1 MSAGAALAAS
11 PFRINLLQAQEAT
24 IKIGFPV
31 PLTGPYGAEAQ
42 DQVRA
47 AQVAIAQFND
57 AGGLNG
63 RKAELVVRDDK
74 LNPGEA
80 ATRTLELVEKEK
92 VNFVVGSL
100 SAAVQ
105 LAINNVTKERGI
117 IFNSISQSD
126 AINEAADFSKY
137 TFHEAL
143 NPHMTAGAVGRYAFP
158 KFGKKVAFLTA
169 DYAYGQE
176 MVRGFLEV
184 GKAFGIENLGDIRH
198 PLGTTDFSTLLPRI
212 QALKPD
218 ILCISNF
225 GRDQQIA
232 LKQATDFGVKKTTQI
247 IAPLLSHASRVA
259 AGPQAFEGVIGGC
272 SFYWGIEDKFAS
284 TKAFNDAFRKMYDG
298 KLPSDYGALGYGGVR
313 TVLDGGQECRQRR
326 HRQGDRGAGSAEI
339 RLLQGT
345 AILSQMRPPVGA
357 VGAGHQVEVE
367 GHDATIPT
375 CSRSSAPM
383 SPTRP
388 ICAPARNSATRPDV
402 VQTMRAPL
410 AGTRHGFRGRRDGR
424 SEFRSHRAAIVRR
437 PGAGRDLCAVRDRPV
452 ADFRHADRGQLRPWR
467 VLHGRAPM
475 SGSTS

>member
-1 MSAGAALAAS
+1 MTRKIAKPRSISRRRLLTTAGAGVAIAAS
-11 PFRINLLQAQEAT
+11 PFRINLLRAEEAN

-31 PLTGPYGAEAQ
+31 PLTGPYGTEAQ

-47 AQVAIAQFND
+47 GQLAVAQFND

-105 LAINNVTKERGI
+105 LAINNVTKERGV

-126 AINEAADFSKY
+126 AINEAADFSRF

-143 NPHMTAGAVGRYAFP
+143 NPHLTSGAVGRYAFS
-158 KFGKKVAFLTA
+158 KFGKRVAFLTA
-169 DYAYGQE
+169 DYAYGHE

-184 GKAFGIENLGDIRH
+184 GKAFNVENLGDIRH
-198 PLGTTDFSTLLPRI
+198 PLVTSDFSTLLPRI

-225 GRDQQIA
+225 GRDQQIV
-232 LKQATDFGVKKTTQI
+232 LKQSTDFGVKKTTQI

-259 AGPQAFEGVIGGC
+259 AGPQAFDGVIGGC

-284 TKAFNDAFRKMYDG
+284 TKAFNQAFSKMYDG
-298 KLPSDYGALGYGGVR
+298 KLPTDYGALGYGGVR
-313 TVLDGGQECRQRR
+313 TVLEAVKN
-326 HRQGDRGAGSAEI
+326 AGSVDTDKVIAAMEALKYDYYKGPQYYRKCDHQSVQSVLVIKSKSTNMKNDADVFEVISTDEPNEANLRSCAE
-339 RLLQGT
+339 L
-345 AILSQMRPPVGA
+345 
-357 VGAGHQVEVE
+357 GHK
-367 GHDATIPT
+367 A
-375 CSRSSAPM
+375 
-383 SPTRP
+383 
-388 ICAPARNSATRPDV
+388 
-402 VQTMRAPL
+402 
-410 AGTRHGFRGRRDGR
+410 
-424 SEFRSHRAAIVRR
+424 
-437 PGAGRDLCAVRDRPV
+437 
-452 ADFRHADRGQLRPWR
+452 
-467 VLHGRAPM
+467 
-475 SGSTS
+475 

>member
-1 MSAGAALAAS
+1 MTKNITRSISRRRLLATAGAGAALAAS
-11 PFRINLLQAQEAT
+11 PFRINLLRAQEAT

-47 AQVAIAQFND
+47 GQLAVAQFND
-57 AGGLNG
+57 AGGLDG

-143 NPHMTAGAVGRYAFP
+143 NPHLTSGAVGRYAFS

-169 DYAYGQE
+169 DYAYGHE

-184 GKAFGIENLGDIRH
+184 GKAFNIENLGDIRH
-198 PLGTTDFSTLLPRI
+198 PLGTSDFSTLLPRI

-225 GRDQQIA
+225 GRDQQIV

-259 AGPQAFEGVIGGC
+259 AGPQAFEGVVGGC

-284 TKAFNDAFRKMYDG
+284 TKAFNEAFRKMYDG
-298 KLPSDYGALGYGGVR
+298 KLPTDYGALGYGGVR
-313 TVLDGGQECRQRR
+313 TVLTAVKN
-326 HRQGDRGAGSAEI
+326 AGSVDTDKVIAAMEALKYDFYKGPQYYRKCDHQSVQSVLVI
-339 RLLQGT
+339 QSKSKDMKNESDVFDVISTDEPNEQNLRTCEAL
-345 AILSQMRPPVGA
+345 
-357 VGAGHQVEVE
+357 GHK
-367 GHDATIPT
+367 A
-375 CSRSSAPM
+375 
-383 SPTRP
+383 
-388 ICAPARNSATRPDV
+388 
-402 VQTMRAPL
+402 
-410 AGTRHGFRGRRDGR
+410 
-424 SEFRSHRAAIVRR
+424 
-437 PGAGRDLCAVRDRPV
+437 
-452 ADFRHADRGQLRPWR
+452 
-467 VLHGRAPM
+467 
-475 SGSTS
+475 

>member
-1 MSAGAALAAS
+1 MTKNITKSGSISRRRLLTTVSAGAALAAS

-47 AQVAIAQFND
+47 AQVAITQFND
-57 AGGLNG
+57 AGGLGG

-143 NPHMTAGAVGRYAFP
+143 NPHLTAGAVGRYAFG

-169 DYAYGQE
+169 DYAYGHE

-184 GKAFGIENLGDIRH
+184 GKAFNIENLGDIRH

-225 GRDQQIA
+225 GRDQQIV

-247 IAPLLSHASRVA
+247 IAPLLSHASRIA
-259 AGPQAFEGVIGGC
+259 AGPQAFDGVVGGC

-298 KLPSDYGALGYGGVR
+298 KLPTDYGALGYGGVR
-313 TVLDGGQECRQRR
+313 TVLEAVKN
-326 HRQGDRGAGSAEI
+326 AGSVDTDKVIAAMEALKYDYYKGPQYY
-339 RLLQGT
+339 RKCD
-345 AILSQMRPPVGA
+345 
-357 VGAGHQVEVE
+357 HQSVQSVLVIQSKSKDLRNESDVFDVISTE
-367 GHDATIPT
+367 DPNEANL
-375 CSRSSAPM
+375 RS
-383 SPTRP
+383 
-388 ICAPARNSATRPDV
+388 CEE
-402 VQTMRAPL
+402 L
-410 AGTRHGFRGRRDGR
+410 
-424 SEFRSHRAAIVRR
+424 
-437 PGAGRDLCAVRDRPV
+437 
-452 ADFRHADRGQLRPWR
+452 GQK
-467 VLHGRAPM
+467 A
-475 SGSTS
+475 

>member
-1 MSAGAALAAS
+1 MTRKIAKPRSISRRRLLTTAGASVAIAAS
-11 PFRINLLQAQEAT
+11 PFRINLLRAEEAN

-31 PLTGPYGAEAQ
+31 PLTGPYGTEAQ

-47 AQVAIAQFND
+47 GQLAVAQFND

-105 LAINNVTKERGI
+105 LAINNVTKERGV

-126 AINEAADFSKY
+126 AINEAADFSRF

-143 NPHMTAGAVGRYAFP
+143 NPHLTSGAVGRYAFA
-158 KFGKKVAFLTA
+158 KFGKRVAFLTA
-169 DYAYGQE
+169 DYAYGHE

-184 GKAFGIENLGDIRH
+184 GKAFNVENLGDIRH
-198 PLGTTDFSTLLPRI
+198 PLGTSDFSTLLPRI

-225 GRDQQIA
+225 GRDQQIV
-232 LKQATDFGVKKTTQI
+232 LKQSTDFGVKKTTQI

-259 AGPQAFEGVIGGC
+259 AGPQAFDGVIGGC

-284 TKAFNDAFRKMYDG
+284 TKAFNQAFSKMYDG
-298 KLPSDYGALGYGGVR
+298 KLPTDYGALGYGGVR
-313 TVLDGGQECRQRR
+313 TVLEAVKN
-326 HRQGDRGAGSAEI
+326 AGSVDTDKVIAAMEALKYDYYKGPQYYRKCDHQSVQSVLVIKSKSTNMKNDADVFEVISTDEPNEANLRTCAE
-339 RLLQGT
+339 L
-345 AILSQMRPPVGA
+345 
-357 VGAGHQVEVE
+357 GHK
-367 GHDATIPT
+367 A
-375 CSRSSAPM
+375 
-383 SPTRP
+383 
-388 ICAPARNSATRPDV
+388 
-402 VQTMRAPL
+402 
-410 AGTRHGFRGRRDGR
+410 
-424 SEFRSHRAAIVRR
+424 
-437 PGAGRDLCAVRDRPV
+437 
-452 ADFRHADRGQLRPWR
+452 
-467 VLHGRAPM
+467 
-475 SGSTS
+475 

>member
-1 MSAGAALAAS
+1 MTKKVTKAGSISRRRLLTTASAGAVLAVS
-11 PFRINLLQAQEAT
+11 PFRINLLRAQEAP

-47 AQVAIAQFND
+47 GQLAVAQFND

-105 LAINNVTKERGI
+105 LAINNVTKERGV

-143 NPHMTAGAVGRYAFP
+143 NPHMTSGAVGRYAFT

-169 DYAYGQE
+169 DYAYGHE

-184 GKAFGIENLGDIRH
+184 GKEFNIENLGDIRH
-198 PLGTTDFSTLLPRI
+198 PLGTTDFSTLLPRL

-232 LKQATDFGVKKTTQI
+232 LKQATDFGIKKSIQI

-259 AGPQAFEGVIGGC
+259 AGPQAFEGVVGGC
-272 SFYWGIEDKFAS
+272 SFFWGIEDKFAS
-284 TKAFNDAFRKMYDG
+284 TKAFNDAFRKMYGG
-298 KLPSDYGALGYGGVR
+298 KLPTDYGALGYGGVR
-313 TVLDGGQECRQRR
+313 TVLEAVK
-326 HRQGDRGAGSAEI
+326 GAGSVETDKVVAALVALKYDYYKGPQYYRKCDHQSVQSVLVIKSKSKDMKNESDVFEV
-339 RLLQGT
+339 
-345 AILSQMRPPVGA
+345 LSTEEPNEKNLRTCDA
-357 VGAGHQVEVE
+357 LGHK
-367 GHDATIPT
+367 
-375 CSRSSAPM
+375 S
-383 SPTRP
+383 
-388 ICAPARNSATRPDV
+388 
-402 VQTMRAPL
+402 
-410 AGTRHGFRGRRDGR
+410 
-424 SEFRSHRAAIVRR
+424 
-437 PGAGRDLCAVRDRPV
+437 
-452 ADFRHADRGQLRPWR
+452 
-467 VLHGRAPM
+467 
-475 SGSTS
+475 

>member
-1 MSAGAALAAS
+1 MTRKIAEPGPISRRRLLATAGAGAALAAS
-11 PFRINLLQAQEAT
+11 PFRINVLRAEET
-24 IKIGFPV
+24 SIKIGFPV

-47 AQVAIAQFND
+47 GQLAVAQFNG

-126 AINEAADFSKY
+126 AINEAADFSRF

-143 NPHMTAGAVGRYAFP
+143 NPHLTSGAVGRYAFS

-169 DYAYGQE
+169 DYAYGHE

-184 GKAFGIENLGDIRH
+184 GKSFNIENLGDIRH
-198 PLGTTDFSTLLPRI
+198 PLGTSDFSTLLPRI

-225 GRDQQIA
+225 GRDQQIV

-272 SFYWGIEDKFAS
+272 SFYWGIEDKVAS
-284 TKAFNDAFRKMYDG
+284 TKAFNQAFGKMYDG
-298 KLPSDYGALGYGGVR
+298 KMPTDYGALGYGGVR
-313 TVLDGGQECRQRR
+313 TVLEAVKN
-326 HRQGDRGAGSAEI
+326 AGSVDTDKVIAAMEALKYDYYKGPQYYRKCDHQSVQSVLVIKSKSANMKNDSDVFEVISTDEPNEANLRTCAE
-339 RLLQGT
+339 L
-345 AILSQMRPPVGA
+345 
-357 VGAGHQVEVE
+357 GHK
-367 GHDATIPT
+367 A
-375 CSRSSAPM
+375 
-383 SPTRP
+383 
-388 ICAPARNSATRPDV
+388 
-402 VQTMRAPL
+402 
-410 AGTRHGFRGRRDGR
+410 
-424 SEFRSHRAAIVRR
+424 
-437 PGAGRDLCAVRDRPV
+437 
-452 ADFRHADRGQLRPWR
+452 
-467 VLHGRAPM
+467 
-475 SGSTS
+475 

>member
-1 MSAGAALAAS
+1 MTKRITTSGSISRRRLLATAGAGAALAAL
-11 PFRINLLQAQEAT
+11 PFRINLLQAQEAN

-47 AQVAIAQFND
+47 AQLAISQFND

-74 LNPGEA
+74 LNAGEA
-80 ATRTLELVEKEK
+80 ATRSLELVEQEK

-105 LAINNVTKERGI
+105 LAINNVTKERGV

-126 AINEAADFSKY
+126 AINEAKDFSKY

-143 NPHMTAGAVGRYAFP
+143 NPHMTSGAVGRYAFS

-184 GKAFGIENLGDIRH
+184 GKKFNIENLGDIRH

-232 LKQATDFGVKKTTQI
+232 LKQATDFGIKKTTQI

-272 SFYWGIEDKFAS
+272 SFYWGLEDKFAS
-284 TKAFNDAFRKMYDG
+284 TKAFNTAFSKMYDG
-298 KLPSDYGALGYGGVR
+298 KLPTDYGALGYGGVR
-313 TVLDGGQECRQRR
+313 TVLEAVKV
-326 HRQGDRGAGSAEI
+326 AGSVDTDKVIAALEALKYDYYKGPEYFRTCDHQSVQSVLVIKSKSKDMKNESDVFEI
-339 RLLQGT
+339 ISTDEPNEANLRSCEEL
-345 AILSQMRPPVGA
+345 
-357 VGAGHQVEVE
+357 GHK
-367 GHDATIPT
+367 A
-375 CSRSSAPM
+375 
-383 SPTRP
+383 
-388 ICAPARNSATRPDV
+388 
-402 VQTMRAPL
+402 
-410 AGTRHGFRGRRDGR
+410 
-424 SEFRSHRAAIVRR
+424 
-437 PGAGRDLCAVRDRPV
+437 
-452 ADFRHADRGQLRPWR
+452 
-467 VLHGRAPM
+467 
-475 SGSTS
+475 

>member
-1 MSAGAALAAS
+1 MTRKTAKSRPISRRRLLVTAGAGAALTAS
-11 PFRINLLQAQEAT
+11 PFRVNLLRAEEVN

-31 PLTGPYGAEAQ
+31 PLTGPYGTEAQ

-47 AQVAIAQFND
+47 GQLAVAQFND

-126 AINEAADFSKY
+126 AINEAADFSRF

-143 NPHMTAGAVGRYAFP
+143 NPHLTSGAVGRYAFS

-169 DYAYGQE
+169 DYAYGHE

-184 GKAFGIENLGDIRH
+184 GKAFNIENLGDIRH
-198 PLGTTDFSTLLPRI
+198 PLGTSDFSTLLPRI

-225 GRDQQIA
+225 GRDQQIV
-232 LKQATDFGVKKTTQI
+232 LKQATDFGVKKTIQI

-284 TKAFNDAFRKMYDG
+284 SKTFNQAFSKMYDG
-298 KLPSDYGALGYGGVR
+298 KLPTDYGALGYGGVR
-313 TVLDGGQECRQRR
+313 AVLEAVKN
-326 HRQGDRGAGSAEI
+326 AGSADTDKVIAAMEALKYDYYKGPQYYRKCDHQSVQSVLVI
-339 RLLQGT
+339 KSKSANMKNDSDVFEVISTDEPNEANLRSCAEL
-345 AILSQMRPPVGA
+345 
-357 VGAGHQVEVE
+357 GHK
-367 GHDATIPT
+367 A
-375 CSRSSAPM
+375 
-383 SPTRP
+383 
-388 ICAPARNSATRPDV
+388 
-402 VQTMRAPL
+402 
-410 AGTRHGFRGRRDGR
+410 
-424 SEFRSHRAAIVRR
+424 
-437 PGAGRDLCAVRDRPV
+437 
-452 ADFRHADRGQLRPWR
+452 
-467 VLHGRAPM
+467 
-475 SGSTS
+475 

>member
-1 MSAGAALAAS
+1 MTKSITKSGSISRRRLLTTVSVGAALAAS

-31 PLTGPYGAEAQ
+31 PLTGPYGTEAQ

-57 AGGLNG
+57 AGGLDG

-143 NPHMTAGAVGRYAFP
+143 NPHMTAGAVGRYAFT

-169 DYAYGQE
+169 DYAYGHE

-184 GKAFGIENLGDIRH
+184 GRSFGIENLGDIRH

-259 AGPQAFEGVIGGC
+259 AGPQAFEGVVGGC
-272 SFYWGIEDKFAS
+272 SFYWGLEDKFPS

-313 TVLDGGQECRQRR
+313 TVLTAVKN
-326 HRQGDRGAGSAEI
+326 AGSVDTDKVIAALEALKYDFYKGPQYYRKCDHQSVQSVLVIQSKSKDMRNESDVFEI
-339 RLLQGT
+339 IATDEPNEASLRSCEEL
-345 AILSQMRPPVGA
+345 
-357 VGAGHQVEVE
+357 GHK
-367 GHDATIPT
+367 A
-375 CSRSSAPM
+375 
-383 SPTRP
+383 
-388 ICAPARNSATRPDV
+388 
-402 VQTMRAPL
+402 
-410 AGTRHGFRGRRDGR
+410 
-424 SEFRSHRAAIVRR
+424 
-437 PGAGRDLCAVRDRPV
+437 
-452 ADFRHADRGQLRPWR
+452 
-467 VLHGRAPM
+467 
-475 SGSTS
+475 

>member
-1 MSAGAALAAS
+1 MTRKTSPSGSISRRRLLTTVSAGAALAAS
-11 PFRINLLQAQEAT
+11 PFRINPLRAQEAT

-57 AGGLNG
+57 GGGLNG
-63 RKAELVVRDDK
+63 RKAELLVRDDK

-117 IFNSISQSD
+117 IYNSISQSD

-143 NPHMTAGAVGRYAFP
+143 NPHLTSGAVGRYVFP

-169 DYAYGQE
+169 DYAYGHE

-184 GKAFGIENLGDIRH
+184 GKAFNIVNLGDIRH
-198 PLGTTDFSTLLPRI
+198 PIGTTDFSTLLPRI

-225 GRDQQIA
+225 GRDQQIS

-247 IAPLLSHASRVA
+247 IAPVLTQASRIA
-259 AGPQAFEGVIGGC
+259 AGPQAYDGVIGGS
-272 SFYWGIEDKFAS
+272 SFYWGLEDKFAS

-298 KLPSDYGALGYGGVR
+298 KVPTDYGALGYGGVR
-313 TVLDGGQECRQRR
+313 TILAAVKN
-326 HRQGDRGAGSAEI
+326 AGSVDTDKVIAALEALKYDFYKGPQYYRKCDHQSVQSVLVIKSKSKDMRNDSDVFEIISTEEPNEAALRSCAE
-339 RLLQGT
+339 L
-345 AILSQMRPPVGA
+345 
-357 VGAGHQVEVE
+357 GHK
-367 GHDATIPT
+367 A
-375 CSRSSAPM
+375 
-383 SPTRP
+383 
-388 ICAPARNSATRPDV
+388 
-402 VQTMRAPL
+402 
-410 AGTRHGFRGRRDGR
+410 
-424 SEFRSHRAAIVRR
+424 
-437 PGAGRDLCAVRDRPV
+437 
-452 ADFRHADRGQLRPWR
+452 
-467 VLHGRAPM
+467 
-475 SGSTS
+475 

>member
-1 MSAGAALAAS
+1 MRTRVSKSGSISRRHLLATAGAGAALAAS
-11 PFRINLLQAQEAT
+11 PFRINLVRAEEAN

-31 PLTGPYGAEAQ
+31 PLTGPYGTEAQ

-47 AQVAIAQFND
+47 AQLAVAQFND
-57 AGGLNG
+57 AGGLKG

-126 AINEAADFSKY
+126 AINQVPDFSRF

-143 NPHMTAGAVGRYAFP
+143 NPHMTSGAVGRYAFQ

-169 DYAYGQE
+169 DYAYGHE

-184 GKAFGIENLGDIRH
+184 GKAFNIENLGDIRH

-232 LKQATDFGVKKTTQI
+232 LRQATDFGIKKTTQI

-284 TKAFNDAFRKMYDG
+284 TRAFNDAFRKMYDG
-298 KLPSDYGALGYGGVR
+298 KLPTDYGALGYGGVR
-313 TVLDGGQECRQRR
+313 TVLSAVKNAESVDTDKVIAALEALKYDYYKGPQYYRR
-326 HRQGDRGAGSAEI
+326 CDHQSVQSVLVI
-339 RLLQGT
+339 RSKSKDMKNESDVFEVISTEEPNEAHLRTCDEL
-345 AILSQMRPPVGA
+345 
-357 VGAGHQVEVE
+357 GHK
-367 GHDATIPT
+367 A
-375 CSRSSAPM
+375 
-383 SPTRP
+383 
-388 ICAPARNSATRPDV
+388 
-402 VQTMRAPL
+402 
-410 AGTRHGFRGRRDGR
+410 
-424 SEFRSHRAAIVRR
+424 
-437 PGAGRDLCAVRDRPV
+437 
-452 ADFRHADRGQLRPWR
+452 
-467 VLHGRAPM
+467 
-475 SGSTS
+475 

>member
-1 MSAGAALAAS
+1 MTKRITTSGSISRRRLLATAGAGAALAAL
-11 PFRINLLQAQEAT
+11 PFRINLLQAKEAN

-47 AQVAIAQFND
+47 AQLAISQFND

-74 LNPGEA
+74 LNAGEA
-80 ATRTLELVEKEK
+80 ATRSLELVEQEK

-105 LAINNVTKERGI
+105 LAINNVTKERGV

-126 AINEAADFSKY
+126 AINEAKDFSKY

-143 NPHMTAGAVGRYAFP
+143 NPHMTSGAVGRYAFS

-184 GKAFGIENLGDIRH
+184 GKKFNIENLGDIRH

-232 LKQATDFGVKKTTQI
+232 LKQATDFGIKKTTQI

-272 SFYWGIEDKFAS
+272 SFYWGLEDKFAS
-284 TKAFNDAFRKMYDG
+284 TKAFNTAFSKMYDG
-298 KLPSDYGALGYGGVR
+298 KLPTDYGALGYGGVR
-313 TVLDGGQECRQRR
+313 TVLEAVKV
-326 HRQGDRGAGSAEI
+326 AGSVDTDKVIAALEALKYDYYKGPEYFRTCDHQSVQSVLVIKSKSKDMKNESDVFEI
-339 RLLQGT
+339 ISTDEPNEANLRSCEEL
-345 AILSQMRPPVGA
+345 
-357 VGAGHQVEVE
+357 GHK
-367 GHDATIPT
+367 A
-375 CSRSSAPM
+375 
-383 SPTRP
+383 
-388 ICAPARNSATRPDV
+388 
-402 VQTMRAPL
+402 
-410 AGTRHGFRGRRDGR
+410 
-424 SEFRSHRAAIVRR
+424 
-437 PGAGRDLCAVRDRPV
+437 
-452 ADFRHADRGQLRPWR
+452 
-467 VLHGRAPM
+467 
-475 SGSTS
+475 

>member
-1 MSAGAALAAS
+1 MTRKTSPSGSISRRRLLTTVSAGAALAAS
-11 PFRINLLQAQEAT
+11 PFRINPLRAQEAT

-57 AGGLNG
+57 GGGLNG
-63 RKAELVVRDDK
+63 RKAELLVRDDK

-80 ATRTLELVEKEK
+80 ATRTLELIEKEK

-105 LAINNVTKERGI
+105 LAINNVTRERGI
-117 IFNSISQSD
+117 IYNSISQSD

-143 NPHMTAGAVGRYAFP
+143 NPHLTSGAVGRYVFP

-169 DYAYGQE
+169 DYAYGHE

-184 GKAFGIENLGDIRH
+184 GKAFNIVNLGDIRH
-198 PLGTTDFSTLLPRI
+198 PIGTTDFSTLLPRI

-225 GRDQQIA
+225 GRDQQIS

-247 IAPLLSHASRVA
+247 IAPVLTQASRIA
-259 AGPQAFEGVIGGC
+259 AGPQAYDGVIGGS
-272 SFYWGIEDKFAS
+272 SFYWGLEDKFAS

-298 KLPSDYGALGYGGVR
+298 KVPTDYGALGYGGVR
-313 TVLDGGQECRQRR
+313 TILAAVKN
-326 HRQGDRGAGSAEI
+326 AGSVDTDKVIAALEALKYDFYKGPQYYRKCDHQSVQSVLVIKSKSKDMRNDSDVFEIISTEEPNEAALRSCAE
-339 RLLQGT
+339 L
-345 AILSQMRPPVGA
+345 
-357 VGAGHQVEVE
+357 GHK
-367 GHDATIPT
+367 A
-375 CSRSSAPM
+375 
-383 SPTRP
+383 
-388 ICAPARNSATRPDV
+388 
-402 VQTMRAPL
+402 
-410 AGTRHGFRGRRDGR
+410 
-424 SEFRSHRAAIVRR
+424 
-437 PGAGRDLCAVRDRPV
+437 
-452 ADFRHADRGQLRPWR
+452 
-467 VLHGRAPM
+467 
-475 SGSTS
+475 